1 MINLSLELWQKFA
14 LSALIFRVRLT
25 CPQFYTSGY
34 VTPAS

>member
-25 CPQFYTSGY
+25 CPAKPDPSTML
-34 VTPAS
+34 